1 MPRGSFGNV
10 DFEIFV
16 AEVTQFFISLMQIH
30 NFALIFARFAVVTG
44 DCGTH
49 HDDFEHVDFDNFVA
63 EVNQFLNYI

>member
-1 MPRGSFGNV
+1 
-10 DFEIFV
+10 
-16 AEVTQFFISLMQIH
+16 MQIH